1 MENRDG
7 FDFGKLDHEVDE
19 LLSDVKS
26 LLDGT
31 AQPEAEDAEQTPQPE
46 PAAMPQPCLRRF
58 AQRTRIKIYNH
69 LSCKKGRIMIEFLD
83 NYSIRG
89 AI

>member
-1 MENRDG
+1 M
-7 FDFGKLDHEVDE
+7 
-19 LLSDVKS
+19 S
-26 LLDGT
+26 LYAAAGT
-31 AQPEAEDAEQTPQPE
+31 DSNAVAVSAAVCTANED
-46 PAAMPQPCLRRF
+46 
-58 AQRTRIKIYNH
+58 KIYNH